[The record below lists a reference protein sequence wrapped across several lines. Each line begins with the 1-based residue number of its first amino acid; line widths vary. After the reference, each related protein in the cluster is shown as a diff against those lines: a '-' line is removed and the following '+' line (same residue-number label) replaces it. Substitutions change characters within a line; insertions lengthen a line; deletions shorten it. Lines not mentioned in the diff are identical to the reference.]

1 MKCLIVLSIMTVGCA
16 LAQNV
21 NDGRYYPEVYAS
33 KFDDGKWRPDNNG
46 QYRGTP
52 DKFGAGSGS
61 GSRFGG
67 ASSVPV
73 VNTFVAPVAPAP
85 APVVVANPGAG
96 LGFGSG
102 AGFGSGFG
110 SAGAKKSS
118 FGSGSSNGQNVGVK
132 EDTRELNEDGSYFYK
147 VLSDNDIEFSET
159 GRVENL
165 GADASAM
172 RVKGYYE
179 FVGDDGVRYRVDYIA
194 DENGFQ
200 PTGDHLPT
208 PPPIPEEIYESLK
221 AQGLI

>member
-1 MKCLIVLSIMTVGCA
+1 MTVGCA

-52 DKFGAGSGS
+52 DKFGAGGSGA

-67 ASSVPV
+67 ASSGAFVAPV
-73 VNTFVAPVAPAP
+73 AAPVIAPVAPAP
-85 APVVVANPGAG
+85 APVFVAAANPG
-96 LGFGSG
+96 FG
-102 AGFGSGFG
+102 AGFGTGFG
-110 SAGAKKSS
+110 SASPKKSG

-165 GADASAM
+165 GDSSAM

-179 FVGDDGVRYRVDYIA
+179 FVADDGVKYRVDYVA

-200 PTGDHLPT
+200 PVGDHLPT
-208 PPPIPEEIYESLK
+208 PPPIPQEILESLK
-221 AQGLI
+221 SQGLI